1 MMMMAASDGIRTGS
15 TTGYYL
21 QLFNVLV
28 VLVII
33 VALIVLLIR
42 FLGRKNRGWMQG
54 RSIRTLGAVGMGPNK
69 SLQIVEIGGSIYVI
83 GVGEDVRLVDK
94 ISDPAEVALIQ
105 AALEQESG
113 TYNGALPPFMK
124 KLAAKLRKETPPEE
138 VELDDASSFHEVFES
153 KLRSVPN
160 RKEKVEELLREDHKD
175 S

>member
-1 MMMMAASDGIRTGS
+1 M
-15 TTGYYL
+15 
-21 QLFNVLV
+21 QLFYVFIVLA
-28 VLVII
+28 II
-33 VALIVLLIR
+33 VALIVFLIR
-42 FLGRKNRGWMQG
+42 FLGKKNQSWMQG

-69 SLQIVEIGGSIYVI
+69 SLQLVEIGGSIYVI

-105 AALEQESG
+105 AAFDQDSG
-113 TYNGALPPFMK
+113 IHNGALPPFIAN
-124 KLAAKLRKETPPEE
+124 LAAKLRKDKPSEDIELEET
-138 VELDDASSFHEVFES
+138 SSFHEVFES

>member
-1 MMMMAASDGIRTGS
+1 MMMAASDGLRSGS

-21 QLFNVLV
+21 QLFYVFV
-28 VLVII
+28 VLAII

-42 FLGRKNRGWMQG
+42 FLSRKNQSWMQG

-105 AALEQESG
+105 AAFEQESG
-113 TYNGALPPFMK
+113 IHSGAMPPFMK
-124 KLAAKLRKETPPEE
+124 KLAAKLRKEPPSEE
-138 VELDDASSFHEVFES
+138 IELEDTSSFHEVFES